1 MGSGRLLPAS
11 GRLEVHKVAPSVVLV
26 SASVATSVVHGFH
39 LSPKPSSRQPRPRA
53 AGWRLGC
60 TSAPQPRQ
68 PTAVRELE
76 GRLVPEQAVYRV
88 SLLANAQPAALA
100 GQTWRGRVM
109 VEAAPQSLA
118 ERVAQAALA
127 LWWREAGW

>member
-1 MGSGRLLPAS
+1 
-11 GRLEVHKVAPSVVLV
+11 
-26 SASVATSVVHGFH
+26 
-39 LSPKPSSRQPRPRA
+39 
-53 AGWRLGC
+53 
-60 TSAPQPRQ
+60 
-68 PTAVRELE
+68 VRELE

-88 SLLANAQPAALA
+88 SLLASAQPAALA

-118 ERVAQAALA
+118 ERVVQAALA

>member
-1 MGSGRLLPAS
+1 MTVASISHDASHVLPHSELASAMGGT
-11 GRLEVHKVAPSVVLV
+11 V
-26 SASVATSVVHGFH
+26 
-39 LSPKPSSRQPRPRA
+39 
-53 AGWRLGC
+53 
-60 TSAPQPRQ
+60 
-68 PTAVRELE
+68 AVREVE

-88 SLLANAQPAALA
+88 SLLAAPQAATQAATQAAALA
-100 GQTWRGRVM
+100 GQTWRGRVV